1 MTDVKVVAPMNM
13 GTRLVWDEVSKKY
26 NVDVDDLI
34 NGIDALKSVSNAGDV
49 VYQKIG
55 NFEIRK
61 FPGGTMIQTGKI
73 TGLYDEKDVPVTFAL
88 SFAEAPS
95 SVQITETTKSTSSAH
110 AAHVM
115 VLNLTNTG
123 FTAWR
128 NSTQDSRNAE
138 ATFLAI
144 GKWR

>member
-34 NGIDALKSVSNAGDV
+34 NRIDSVSKACDV

-55 NFEIRK
+55 DFEIRK

-73 TGLYDEKDVPVTFAL
+73 TGLYDERNVSVTFAL